1 MPTSHRR
8 FGLLL
13 ALCLF
18 GATGSVPALAQM
30 FGPGNGLIND
40 SAHELDRGR
49 FDKAVELVQQAFKS
63 GDISPMN
70 MSAAYNNLCIGLTGQ
85 HKFDEAI
92 DACNRALAF
101 LPREWKYYNNRA
113 NIYFYL
119 GEYDRALAEYYKA
132 MTFSHGDSI
141 LMSNIGITLK
151 HRRVFGSNPGRSR
164 DTEKAS

>member
-1 MPTSHRR
+1 MSVCRR
-8 FGLLL
+8 LAPVF

-18 GATGSVPALAQM
+18 SVPALAQN

-40 SAHELDRGR
+40 SARELDRGR
-49 FDKAVELVQQAFKS
+49 WDKGVELVQQAFRS
-63 GDISPMN
+63 GDITPMN
-70 MSAAYNNLCIGLTGQ
+70 LGAAYNNLCIGLTGQ

-92 DACNRALAF
+92 AACNQALTF
-101 LPREWKYYNNRA
+101 RPREWKFYNNRA

-119 GEYDRALAEYYKA
+119 GQFDKALAEYYKA

-151 HRRVFGSNPGRSR
+151 HRRVFGSNPGSSR
-164 DTEKAS
+164 DTEKSS